1 MPIKPTEMERI
12 ILADGWIF
20 KNQTGSHRHY
30 IHPSKPGKVTIP
42 FHKGK
47 ELNKITENSIRKQ
60 AGIIRRYTHHVIN
73 ISGMFF

>member
-20 KNQTGSHRHY
+20 KT
-30 IHPSKPGKVTIP
+30 KPDHIGIIFILQSP
-42 FHKGK
+42 ESNYSFHKGK

-60 AGIIRRYTHHVIN
+60 AGIK
-73 ISGMFF
+73 